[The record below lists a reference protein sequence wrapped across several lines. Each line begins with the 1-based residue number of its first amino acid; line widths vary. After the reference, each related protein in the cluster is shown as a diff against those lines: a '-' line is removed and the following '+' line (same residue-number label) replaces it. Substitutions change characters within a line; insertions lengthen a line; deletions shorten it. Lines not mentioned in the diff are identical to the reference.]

1 MFLNAYQAWV
11 LYSFIRKQPVGP
23 PLTVFLSV
31 YFFFD
36 TGIFL
41 SAKFLPLISHE
52 FSWYAAF

>member
-1 MFLNAYQAWV
+1 MGFVQLHKKTASGTA
-11 LYSFIRKQPVGP
+11 
-23 PLTVFLSV
+23 TVFLSV